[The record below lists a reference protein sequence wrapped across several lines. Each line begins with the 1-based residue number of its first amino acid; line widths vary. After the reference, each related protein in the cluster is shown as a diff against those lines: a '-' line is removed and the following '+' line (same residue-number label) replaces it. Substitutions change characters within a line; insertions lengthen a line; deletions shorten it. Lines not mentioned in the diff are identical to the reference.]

1 MTQFADEGIQF
12 EVIPAKR
19 TEEVIQF
26 IVDNF
31 LPDEP
36 VMRSL
41 GIERNILF
49 DAWIGEAMERGSS
62 VMATDS
68 TGKMIGVRLSVVLD
82 KSNWVKKNMDRAIA
96 NLTPKKYWLLRDKKM
111 YKWTKGLLN
120 LNRELKW
127 DVWDLF
133 DELECR
139 KILNDVCVCTS
150 KESRVKGL
158 GTELVKQGE
167 ALGKEKGCE
176 YSINMVTGLYSGKI
190 FREKLSYTVMREL
203 IYSEFLDKNGNPY
216 LNDTREH
223 LSCFTCYKK
232 LGDEDPMSH
241 QAVREHPVSV
251 HS

>member
-1 MTQFADEGIQF
+1 MTQFVDESIQF
-12 EVIPAKR
+12 DVIPAER
-19 TEEVIQF
+19 IEDVLQF
-26 IVDNF
+26 IAENF

-41 GIERNILF
+41 GIERNKLF
-49 DAWIGEAMERGSS
+49 DGWIGEAIKMGSS

-68 TGKMIGVRLSVVLD
+68 TGKIIGVRLTEIVD
-82 KSNWVKKNMDRAIA
+82 KSNWVKKIMDRALM
-96 NLTPKKYWLLRDKKM
+96 NLTPKIAWVFRDKKM
-111 YKWTKGLLN
+111 RKWSKGLLH
-120 LNRELKW
+120 LSREIKF

-133 DELECR
+133 DELGCR

-167 ALGKEKGCE
+167 ARGKEKGCE
-176 YSINMVTGLYSGKI
+176 YSVNMVTGLYSGKI
-190 FREKLSYTVMREL
+190 FREKLSYTVMNEI
-203 IYSEFLDKNGNPY
+203 IYSEFLDKNGNLY
-216 LNDTREH
+216 LNNTREH

-232 LGDEDPMSH
+232 LIDPNSVSH
-241 QAVREHPVSV
+241 QAVRERPVSV